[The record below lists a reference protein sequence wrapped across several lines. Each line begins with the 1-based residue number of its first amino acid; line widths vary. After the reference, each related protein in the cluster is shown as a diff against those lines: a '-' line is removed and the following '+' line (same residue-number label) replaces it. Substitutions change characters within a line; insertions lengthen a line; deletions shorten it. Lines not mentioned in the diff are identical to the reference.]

1 MNSISRS
8 AEFAE
13 VRARGFKYRGG
24 ALSLVF
30 LPGDESEVK
39 LGMSVPRK
47 VGKAVVRNK
56 LRRRVREIFREK
68 ESSLL
73 AGSYVLLAYPES
85 ARLDYHQLSEIVTSL
100 TVRASRAVSSASKTM
115 SEAVEEHRI

>member
-1 MNSISRS
+1 MKSISRS

-13 VRARGFKYRGG
+13 VRARGFKYRAG

-30 LPGDESEVK
+30 LPGDEPEVR

-56 LRRRVREIFREK
+56 LRRRVRAIFREQ
-68 ESSLL
+68 ESSMA
-73 AGSYVLLAYPES
+73 AGSYVVLAYPQS
-85 ARLDYHQLSEIVTSL
+85 AALDYHQLSEIVTSL

-115 SEAVEEHRI
+115 SEAVEEHRV